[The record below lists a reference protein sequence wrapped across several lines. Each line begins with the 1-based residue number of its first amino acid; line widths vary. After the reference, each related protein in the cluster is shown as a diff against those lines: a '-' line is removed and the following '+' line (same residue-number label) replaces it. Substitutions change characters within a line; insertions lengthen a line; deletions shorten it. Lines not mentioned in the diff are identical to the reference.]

1 MKSDVVLAY
10 RGESPP
16 KRPSKETLNHPGI
29 IRLASGLDPL
39 TETKAAYLSAYE
51 ALGIDIVNRVP
62 LENAPR
68 PLGPGEV
75 VDLGN
80 GYRKTPLGLYNTVFR
95 NEFPYRDVEE
105 FLTAGD
111 IRLDYRSLVTPVPHP
126 LDLEDIRSR
135 EETLGERGLYYC
147 QYYTTF
153 FMWGVEYLG
162 WEVFMIAAITD
173 PEGFRE
179 KFLDRA
185 FEASLACIREL
196 CEASCPLVFLHDDLA
211 DARGPVFPPAWY
223 DAYILPRYA
232 ELFRP
237 VKEAGKKVVFVADG
251 NMEHF
256 LRPLRELG
264 VDGVMLE
271 NPATDFRRIL
281 DVFGDRIVIGGAD
294 TKLLTLGEPGEI
306 RKSVAEIAAATR
318 GIPGFALSSPG
329 GLHGNIP
336 LENLEAYFDARVE
349 AGFTPPGWRA
359 SDRSGPA

>member
-1 MKSDVVLAY
+1 MKSDVILAS
-10 RGESPP
+10 RGELPL

-29 IRLASGLDPL
+29 ILLASGLDPL
-39 TETKAAYLSAYE
+39 TETKSAYLSAYE

-62 LENAPR
+62 LENASP
-68 PLGPGEV
+68 PLAAGEV
-75 VDLGN
+75 EDLGN
-80 GYRKTPLGLYNTVFR
+80 GYRKTSLGLYDTVSR
-95 NEFPYRDVEE
+95 NEFPFRDVEE
-105 FLTAGD
+105 FWASEDL
-111 IRLDYRSLVTPVPHP
+111 RLDYRSLVTPVPHP
-126 LDLEDIRSR
+126 LDIEDIRSR
-135 EETLGERGLYYC
+135 EEALGERGLYYC

-162 WEVFMIAAITD
+162 WEVFMIAAMTD

-179 KFLDRA
+179 KFLDPA
-185 FEASLACIREL
+185 FEASLACVREL
-196 CEASCPLVFLHDDLA
+196 CKASCPLVFLHDDLA
-211 DARGPVFPPAWY
+211 DVRGPVFPPAWY

-251 NMEHF
+251 NMERF
-256 LRPLRELG
+256 LRPLRDLG

-271 NPATDFRRIL
+271 NPATDFGRIL
-281 DVFGDRIVIGGAD
+281 DVFGDKIVIGGAD
-294 TKLLTLGEPGEI
+294 TKLLTFGTPGEI
-306 RKSVAEIAAATR
+306 RRNVAEIAAATG

-359 SDRSGPA
+359 ADRRGPA